1 MGSLIR
7 IDARLGIKVLFDS
20 DCGDASSDDDCDDDD
35 DDTLRTREADPSEG
49 VSPATFIH
57 TLLNGTE

>member
-7 IDARLGIKVLFDS
+7 IDVRLGIMVLFDS

-35 DDTLRTREADPSEG
+35 DTLRTREADPSKG

>member
-1 MGSLIR
+1 MGSLSR
-7 IDARLGIKVLFDS
+7 IDVRLGIMVLFDS
-20 DCGDASSDDDCDDDD
+20 DCGGDSGDDDCDDDD

-49 VSPATFIH
+49 ASPATFIH

>member
-7 IDARLGIKVLFDS
+7 IDVRLGIMVLFDS
-20 DCGDASSDDDCDDDD
+20 DCGDGSSDDDCDDDD

>member
-1 MGSLIR
+1 MGSLTR
-7 IDARLGIKVLFDS
+7 IDVRLGIIVLFDS
-20 DCGDASSDDDCDDDD
+20 DCGDGSSDDDCDDDD
-35 DDTLRTREADPSEG
+35 DTLRIREVDPSEG

>member
-1 MGSLIR
+1 MGSLTR
-7 IDARLGIKVLFDS
+7 IDVRLGIIVLFDS
-20 DCGDASSDDDCDDDD
+20 DCGDGSSDDDCDDDD
-35 DDTLRTREADPSEG
+35 DDTLRIREVDPSEG